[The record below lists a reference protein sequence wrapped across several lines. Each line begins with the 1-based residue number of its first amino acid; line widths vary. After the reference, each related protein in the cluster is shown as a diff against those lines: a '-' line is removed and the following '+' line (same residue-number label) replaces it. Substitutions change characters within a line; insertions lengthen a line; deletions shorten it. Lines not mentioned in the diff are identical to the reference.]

1 MMEYRTIAAPV
12 SASFVE
18 KKSEFIAQL
27 FPART
32 QEEAV
37 EAIEEVRIRVGW
49 SRSAT
54 W

>member
-37 EAIEEVRIRVGW
+37 EAIEEVRKP
-49 SRSAT
+49 
-54 W
+54 